1 MSGVGNMPAFP
12 SQPLGSDGMPETSA
26 WEGMS
31 LRDWFATHCD
41 QPGVSEIISMAG
53 GETDGYRVKF
63 SPDGTEYTFN
73 EWWNGLPLED
83 RLSLSARVRYAMA
96 DAMLAARTKGGE
108 S

>member
-26 WEGMS
+26 WEGMT
-31 LRDWFATHCD
+31 LRDWFAGQAILVTANRPHNH
-41 QPGVSEIISMAG
+41 G
-53 GETDGYRVKF
+53 
-63 SPDGTEYTFN
+63 
-73 EWWNGLPLED
+73 
-83 RLSLSARVRYAMA
+83 LSAVQIGSEMHPKLAAKAAYAMA